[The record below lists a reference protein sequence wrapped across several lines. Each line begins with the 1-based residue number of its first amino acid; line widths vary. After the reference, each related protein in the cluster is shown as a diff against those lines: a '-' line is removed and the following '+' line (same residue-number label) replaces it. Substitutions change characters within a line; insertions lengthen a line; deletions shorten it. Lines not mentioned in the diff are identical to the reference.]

1 MLSSYT
7 NEKGTKEMEQSLL
20 NNPEMLTMVLCQQT
34 SDVSL
39 AFRIETVVSRV
50 MFALSMPEY
59 IEAWLQAPDRE
70 GLQFHF
76 NPVTQDAFRIDL
88 YRAET
93 LERSI
98 QGLCRVV
105 NANQVRYTWRTTSST
120 STTETLVDL
129 WLRNSSGG
137 CILGLKHSGF
147 RDKVDSE
154 WCRRMWNQ
162 SLGRLSRLM
171 KKD

>member
-1 MLSSYT
+1 
-7 NEKGTKEMEQSLL
+7 MEQSLL
-20 NNPEMLTMVLCQQT
+20 NNPEMLTMVPGQQT

-39 AFRIETVVSRV
+39 AFRIEAAVSRI

-59 IEAWLQAPDRE
+59 IEAWLQAPDTE
-70 GLQFHF
+70 ELQFLF
-76 NPVTQDAFRIDL
+76 NSVTQDAFRIEL

-98 QGLCRVV
+98 HGLCHVV
-105 NANQVRYTWRTTSST
+105 NANQVRYAWRTTSST
-120 STTETLVDL
+120 GATETLVDM
-129 WLRNSSGG
+129 WLRNGSGG

-147 RDKVDSE
+147 RDTVDSV
-154 WCRRMWNQ
+154 WCRKMWNQ
-162 SLGRLSRLM
+162 SLGRLTRLM

>member
-1 MLSSYT
+1 M
-7 NEKGTKEMEQSLL
+7 NEKGANEMEQSLL
-20 NNPEMLTMVLCQQT
+20 NNPEMLITVHGQQT
-34 SDVSL
+34 SDISL
-39 AFRIETVVSRV
+39 AFRIEAAISRV
-50 MFALSMPEY
+50 MFALSIPEY
-59 IEAWLQAPDRE
+59 IEAWLQAPDTE
-70 GLQFHF
+70 ELQFLF
-76 NPVTQDAFRIDL
+76 NAITQDAFRIDL

-98 QGLCRVV
+98 HGFCRVV
-105 NANQVRYTWRTTSST
+105 NANQVRYTWGTTSST
-120 STTETLVDL
+120 GTTETLVDM
-129 WLRNSSGG
+129 WLRNGSGG

-147 RDKVDSE
+147 RDTADSM